1 MDITIRHAE
10 PDDYL
15 ALHEVYSQPRAVSGT
30 LQLPLPSKEMWRKRL
45 LEKPDNFITLVSAV
59 DGTVVANLGLVMERN
74 LRRRHVAHL
83 GMAVHDRWQGQG
95 VGSAILGEALDLAD
109 SWLNLVRVELTA
121 FTDNEPAIRLYE
133 KFGFKRE
140 GVLRKYAYRA
150 GSYQDVVAMARL
162 KDS

>member
-10 PDDYL
+10 PDDYP
-15 ALHEVYSQPRAVSGT
+15 ALHEIYSQPKAVSGT

-45 LEKPDNFITLVSAV
+45 LEKPDNFITLVAAV

-95 VGSAILGEALDLAD
+95 IGSAILGEALDLAD
-109 SWLNLVRVELTA
+109 GWLNLVRVELTV

-140 GVLRKYAYRA
+140 GVLQKYAYRA